1 MAQNRYVSTNTP
13 SGTTASTK
21 VGASPEPRI
30 VTLQGSRSSLSQ
42 VGGVGRIQVTP
53 HGDQRILNQ
62 QTMKPFEKPIPRKPN
77 MLESVGGFFGDIGK
91 GAYREV
97 EAYHP
102 GYFTGELE
110 DRRTIQQKPIVEA
123 GMDVLFGDMN
133 QDVFFGELDRRWKHN
148 PGRLIGEAGMYAIA
162 TPIRG
167 PMIGVRVAG
176 KILPKLG
183 KTGMKAKKLLPG
195 PAKKTFTK
203 TRIKRKGKKL
213 KIVREKNVERKG
225 ASSYGYTDYSSK
237 LLGRVKPNPNVG
249 RRAKKYTQADTAALW
264 RAGEILGPQL
274 PPGGKL
280 GIKRRMRI

>member
-1 MAQNRYVSTNTP
+1 MAQNRYKTQP
-13 SGTTASTK
+13 SGTTASTN

-30 VTLQGSRSSLSQ
+30 VKLQGSRSNLSQ
-42 VGGVGRIQVTP
+42 VGGIGTIKVVP

-62 QTMKPFEKPIPRKPN
+62 RTMKPLEKPIPRQPT
-77 MLESVGGFFGDIGK
+77 MLESVGGFFADIGK

-133 QDVFFGELDRRWKHN
+133 QDVFFGELDRRWREN
-148 PGRLIGEAGMYAIA
+148 PGRLVGEAGMYAIA

-176 KILPKLG
+176 KVLPKLG
-183 KTGMKAKKLLPG
+183 AKGAKAKKLLPG
-195 PAKKTFTK
+195 PSKKTYKKITINRK
-203 TRIKRKGKKL
+203 AKGLKNKIKMKKATRKH
-213 KIVREKNVERKG
+213 E
-225 ASSYGYTDYSSK
+225 SSYGYKDYNK
-237 LLGRVKPNPNVG
+237 IGMGLIAPQGQAK
-249 RRAKKYTQADTAALW
+249 RRTASYTRADRQVLKKY
-264 RAGEILGPQL
+264 
-274 PPGGKL
+274 
-280 GIKRRMRI
+280 GIKRGMRI